1 MATPARPYDDPRQ
14 HLEELLVR
22 VRFLL
27 KRYHERHKERYT
39 ESPVGGLH
47 TFVTVFEMEAILAQ
61 TAGAE
66 ALDPAGLELLDDR
79 LRARAE
85 ATQAA
90 GRELPLALLAK
101 RLALDAAGVDLV
113 LCAAAAEISVDMQRA
128 FRHAYADFTARHGTV
143 LFFEELLAE
152 AGLDRDAVRAAV
164 QPHAP
169 LIRYG
174 LLHLLPEDDSVV
186 DPPPSLLRITATP
199 RLVTFLLGGDAA
211 EVDLPASIHVR
222 AGDPPQVVM
231 DSELEQRVERAIAWA
246 GAERWGG
253 RRVVF
258 EGPEGAGR
266 RALIHKHAG
275 GVVSLD
281 ADALPEDPEQA
292 LVHLH
297 LATCE
302 ARVRGLPL
310 FVNGLDGLHARREVA
325 KQAAVIFERL
335 KRERG
340 PLFVGVERTFNALD
354 GMLSNEPGR
363 VVPLELPFP
372 NHALQRRIWSQYLPR
387 GARLER
393 SVSLADLAG
402 RYNMTG
408 GKIRAAMANAVTRAS
423 VREPGDVVVTGQ
435 ELTASIRHQ
444 LAHRLG
450 DLAKRVST
458 PFTRDDLVVPRRVI
472 RHIEEILVFYR
483 QRSKVL
489 YQWGFDKKLAYGR
502 GLSALFSGPPG
513 TGKTMAAA
521 VLARELGMEIFQVDL
536 SQIIDKYIGETEK
549 KMARI
554 FDEAGRGQA
563 ILLFDEA
570 DSVFAKRTEVRNST
584 DRYANVGVNFLLQ
597 RMESYDG
604 ITILTTNLESAIDEA
619 FKRRIRFKVHF
630 PMPDR
635 AGREALWRTMIPPEA
650 LQDAELYFDEL
661 ATEFELVGADIKNV
675 VFKAASIAAEA
686 DEPISYELLRGCA
699 KDIYRDRGKLVRD
712 HGEEGEEVEADAEY
726 GED

>member
-1 MATPARPYDDPRQ
+1 MAQSARPYDDPRQ

-22 VRFLL
+22 VRQLL
-27 KRYHERHKERYT
+27 RRYHDRHKQRYT

-47 TFVTVFEMEAILAQ
+47 TFVTVFEMEAILSQEGPPEVIDRA
-61 TAGAE
+61 
-66 ALDPAGLELLDDR
+66 ALDLLDDR
-79 LRARAE
+79 LAARAAATRE
-85 ATQAA
+85 A
-90 GRELPLALLAK
+90 GHELPLSLLAK
-101 RLALDAAGVDLV
+101 RLGLDAAACDLV
-113 LCAAAAEISVDMQRA
+113 VCAAAAEISVDMQRA
-128 FRHAYADFTARHGTV
+128 YRHAYADFTARHGTV
-143 LFFEELLAE
+143 LFFEELLE
-152 AGLDRDAVRAAV
+152 ESGISRDAVRAAV
-164 QPHAP
+164 APHAP

-211 EVDLPASIHVR
+211 EVDLPASIQVR
-222 AGDPPQVVM
+222 YGDAPQVVM
-231 DSELEQRVERAIAWA
+231 DPELEGQAERAITWA
-246 GAERWGG
+246 RAELWGG

-266 RALIHKHAG
+266 RALIHKYAG

-281 ADALPEDPEQA
+281 VEALPEDPDQA
-292 LVHLH
+292 LTHLH

-310 FVNGLDGLHARREVA
+310 FLSGLDSLHAKREVA
-325 KQAAVIFERL
+325 KQAAVVFERL

-340 PLFVGVERTFNALD
+340 PLFVGVERSFNALD
-354 GMLSNEPGR
+354 GMLSTEPGR

-372 NHALQRRIWSQYLPR
+372 NHELQRRIWSQYLPR

-393 SVSLADLAG
+393 SVSLGDLAG

-408 GKIRAAMANAVTRAS
+408 GKIRAAMANAVARAA
-423 VREPGDVVVTGQ
+423 VREPDDVVVTGQ
-435 ELTASIRHQ
+435 ELTEAIRHQ

-450 DLAKRVST
+450 DLAGRVST
-458 PFTRDDLVVPRRVI
+458 PFTRDDLIVPKRVI
-472 RHIEEILVFYR
+472 RRMEEILVFYR

-489 YQWGFDKKLAYGR
+489 FQWGFDKKLAYGR

-597 RMESYDG
+597 RMESYEG

-635 AGREALWRTMIPPEA
+635 AGRDALWRTMIPPEA
-650 LQDAELYFDEL
+650 LQDSELYFDEL
-661 ATEFELVGADIKNV
+661 AAEFELVGADIKNV
-675 VFKAASIAAEA
+675 VFRAASIAAEE

-712 HGEEGEEVEADAEY
+712 DDEDDEEAEADSGY
-726 GED
+726 DRD